1 MSALAL
7 RKAAS
12 KLRTEEEAKAKA
24 ELEAKEAA
32 VRQAAEEE
40 ARYNKHLSKR
50 LAGTKISNL
59 DSTRRHARLC

>member
-32 VRQAAEEE
+32 VRQAAAKAEEGRQRIE
-40 ARYNKHLSKR
+40 EKARRKP
-50 LAGTKISNL
+50 
-59 DSTRRHARLC
+59 RRARWPR